1 MSDQEQDD
9 SRIPVLKD
17 VVVPVSQTTVATTDT
32 DAHSDVHSG
41 AQSDT
46 QIAAVSSPTLLS
58 STLQAEVD
66 AIIEKARADFDAT
79 IAQALSEM
87 QQHIERELS
96 ELHVQLTS
104 DN

>member
-1 MSDQEQDD
+1 MSNQEQNN

-17 VVVPVSQTTVATTDT
+17 MVVPVSQPTASTAEA
-32 DAHSDVHSG
+32 DANLNKQV
-41 AQSDT
+41 T
-46 QIAAVSSPTLLS
+46 EVSSPSLLS

-79 IAQALSEM
+79 IAQALSDM
-87 QQHIERELS
+87 QRRIERELS

>member
-1 MSDQEQDD
+1 MSDQEQNDT
-9 SRIPVLKD
+9 RIPVLKD
-17 VVVPVSQTTVATTDT
+17 MVVPVTQTTTSKAVA
-32 DAHSDVHSG
+32 DANLSEQVTEEPPPS
-41 AQSDT
+41 
-46 QIAAVSSPTLLS
+46 LLS

-79 IAQALSEM
+79 IAQALHEM
-87 QQHIERELS
+87 QQRIERELS

>member
-9 SRIPVLKD
+9 RRIPVLKD
-17 VVVPVSQTTVATTDT
+17 VVVPVSQTTAATET
-32 DAHSDVHSG
+32 DAQG
-41 AQSDT
+41 TQPEAQ
-46 QIAAVSSPTLLS
+46 IIAVSSPSLLS

-87 QQHIERELS
+87 QQRIERELS

>member
-17 VVVPVSQTTVATTDT
+17 VVVPVSQTTTAVTET
-32 DAHSDVHSG
+32 DA
-41 AQSDT
+41 QSET
-46 QIAAVSSPTLLS
+46 VSSPSLLS

-87 QQHIERELS
+87 QQRIERELS